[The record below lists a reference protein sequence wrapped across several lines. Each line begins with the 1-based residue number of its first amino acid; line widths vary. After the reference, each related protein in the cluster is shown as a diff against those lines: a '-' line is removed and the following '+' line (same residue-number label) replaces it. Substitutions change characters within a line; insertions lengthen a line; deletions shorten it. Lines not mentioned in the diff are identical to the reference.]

1 LEEEAMILK
10 AVEKKDKNTVELNI
24 QVTKEEFEAAVEKA
38 YKKNVKKMSVP
49 GFRKGKAPRKMIEK
63 LYGEGVFF
71 EDAMNICYPDAYSA
85 AVDEAKIEPVDRAD
99 VEVEDVNA
107 DGFTFKATVTVKPE
121 VEISNYKGL
130 EVRKVVYTVSDDE
143 VAAELKRYQDRN
155 SRLVAVERP
164 AQNGDT
170 VVLNYSGSVDGEKF
184 EGGTAENQ
192 NLKLGSGMFIPGF
205 EEQLVGYTAGQEGEV
220 KVTFPT
226 EYHAEEL
233 AGKDAV
239 FAVKVL
245 EVQETQVDELDDE
258 FAKDVSEFDTLD
270 EFKADIARK
279 LQDGK
284 DKKAQDDMEGDLIT
298 AMLNNVTIDLPE
310 CMIEQELDEIEKDF
324 DYRMQTQG
332 MNLELY
338 LQYTGSNK
346 EMFRKTFRDQADRR
360 VRTRLALEKI
370 AALEN
375 ITVSDEDVNAE
386 YDRLAKAYNI
396 PVEQVQMF
404 VSFDGLSKDLS
415 VNKAVK
421 LIEENAKITEITAE
435 ELEKE
440 QEKIN
445 EEIKN
450 ATIENAE
457 EK

>member
-1 LEEEAMILK
+1 MILK

-99 VEVEDVNA
+99 VEVEDVTA

>member
-1 LEEEAMILK
+1 
-10 AVEKKDKNTVELNI
+10 
-24 QVTKEEFEAAVEKA
+24 
-38 YKKNVKKMSVP
+38 
-49 GFRKGKAPRKMIEK
+49 
-63 LYGEGVFF
+63 
-71 EDAMNICYPDAYSA
+71 
-85 AVDEAKIEPVDRAD
+85 
-99 VEVEDVNA
+99 
-107 DGFTFKATVTVKPE
+107 
-121 VEISNYKGL
+121 
-130 EVRKVVYTVSDDE
+130 VSDDE

-284 DKKAQDDMEGDLIT
+284 DKKAQDDMEGDLI
-298 AMLNNVTIDLPE
+298 
-310 CMIEQELDEIEKDF
+310 
-324 DYRMQTQG
+324 
-332 MNLELY
+332 
-338 LQYTGSNK
+338 
-346 EMFRKTFRDQADRR
+346 
-360 VRTRLALEKI
+360 
-370 AALEN
+370 
-375 ITVSDEDVNAE
+375 
-386 YDRLAKAYNI
+386 
-396 PVEQVQMF
+396 
-404 VSFDGLSKDLS
+404 
-415 VNKAVK
+415 
-421 LIEENAKITEITAE
+421 
-435 ELEKE
+435 
-440 QEKIN
+440 
-445 EEIKN
+445 
-450 ATIENAE
+450 
-457 EK
+457 